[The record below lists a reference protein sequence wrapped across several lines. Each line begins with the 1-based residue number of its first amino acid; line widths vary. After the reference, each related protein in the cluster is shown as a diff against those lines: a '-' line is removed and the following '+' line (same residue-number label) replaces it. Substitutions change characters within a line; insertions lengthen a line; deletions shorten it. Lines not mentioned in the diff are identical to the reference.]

1 MNQIDLKNKIAV
13 VTGGAQGI
21 GLAIA
26 EILLKSG
33 ASVSLWDQDEKLVNE
48 TAQRL
53 SLKGNVEA
61 VVMDVADLISVENAV
76 RQTQDALGGI
86 DILICNAGIS
96 GPTEKL
102 WDYPPEAWQKV
113 IDINLTGVF
122 NCLRAVTPIMIE
134 QNYGRIVNVASVAG
148 KEGNPNASAYSSSKA
163 GVIALTK
170 SLGKELAQFDIA
182 VNCITPAA
190 AKTQIFNEMS
200 EEHIQYMLSKIPR
213 ERFLKVD
220 EAASMVA
227 WLCSSENSFT
237 TGGVFDLSGGRST
250 Y

>member
-1 MNQIDLKNKIAV
+1 MNKIDLKNKTAV

-26 EILLKSG
+26 EIFLESG

-53 SLKGNVEA
+53 SSKGNVEA
-61 VVMDVADLISVENAV
+61 VVMDVADLILVENAV

-102 WDYPPEAWQKV
+102 WEYPPEAWQKV

-148 KEGNPNASAYSSSKA
+148 KEGNPNASAYSSSKS

-190 AKTQIFNEMS
+190 AKTQIFDEMS
-200 EEHIQYMLSKIPR
+200 KEHIQYMLSKIPR

-237 TGGVFDLSGGRST
+237 TAGVFDLSGGRST

>member
-26 EILLKSG
+26 EILIKSG

-53 SLKGNVEA
+53 SSKGNVEA

-102 WDYPPEAWQKV
+102 WEYPPEAWQKV

-148 KEGNPNASAYSSSKA
+148 KEGNPNASAYSSSKS

-190 AKTQIFNEMS
+190 AKTQIFDEMS
-200 EEHIQYMLSKIPR
+200 KEHIQYMLSKIPR

-237 TGGVFDLSGGRST
+237 TAGVFDLSGGRST

>member
-53 SLKGNVEA
+53 SSKGNVEA

-76 RQTQDALGGI
+76 RQTQDVLGGI

-102 WDYPPEAWQKV
+102 WEYPPEAWQKV

-134 QNYGRIVNVASVAG
+134 QNYGRIVNIASVAG

-190 AKTQIFNEMS
+190 AKTQIFDQMS

-237 TGGVFDLSGGRST
+237 TAGVFDLSGGRST

>member
-1 MNQIDLKNKIAV
+1 MNQIDLKNKSAV

-26 EILLKSG
+26 ERFIASG
-33 ASVSLWDQDEKLVNE
+33 ASVCLWDRDEKMVNK
-48 TAQRL
+48 TAA
-53 SLKGNVEA
+53 SLASKGNVEA
-61 VVMDVADLISVENAV
+61 VVMDVTDLDSVRNAV
-76 RQTQDALGGI
+76 RKTQDALGGI
-86 DILICNAGIS
+86 DLLICNAGIAGPS
-96 GPTEKL
+96 GKL
-102 WDYPPEAWQKV
+102 WEYPPDEWQKV
-113 IDINLTGVF
+113 IDIDLTGVF
-122 NCLRAVTPIMIE
+122 NCLHLVTPLMIE
-134 QNYGRIVNVASVAG
+134 KDYGRIVNVASVAG
-148 KEGNPNASAYSSSKA
+148 KDGNPNAGPYSAAKA

-170 SLGKELAQFDIA
+170 SLGKELAEYDIA

-190 AKTQIFNEMS
+190 AKTQIFEQMS

-237 TGGVFDLSGGRST
+237 TAGVFDLSGGRST